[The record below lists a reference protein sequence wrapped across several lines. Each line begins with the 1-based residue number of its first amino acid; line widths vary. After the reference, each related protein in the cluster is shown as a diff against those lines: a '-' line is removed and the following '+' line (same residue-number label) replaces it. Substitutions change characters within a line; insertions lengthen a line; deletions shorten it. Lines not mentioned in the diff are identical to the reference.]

1 MITVNN
7 VSMNFSGQTLFKDVE
22 LKFVP
27 GNCYGIIGANGAGKS
42 TFLRILSGDL
52 EPTTGEV
59 IIPKEERM
67 SILKQDHF
75 QYDAYTVL
83 DTVMMGN
90 QRLYDVMKEK
100 DALYEKEDFTD
111 EDGVKASELEAE
123 FAEMGGWEAESDVSR
138 LIQGLGLSN
147 DILYSEM
154 SSLTAKE
161 KVKVLLAQALFGK
174 PDIIL
179 LDEPTNHL
187 DIQAIE
193 WLEDF
198 LMDCESLIL
207 VVSHDRHFLNTVC
220 TNIVDVDYGQIKMYV
235 GNYEFWYESSQM
247 VQRMMKDQNRKN
259 EEKIKELQLFIQRFS
274 ANKSKSKQATARR
287 KLLDKLTVEEMPASS
302 RRYPFVGFQMDREA
316 GKEILAVE
324 GLSKTVDG
332 VKVLDNISFRINKG
346 DKVAFVGQD
355 EIATTT
361 LFKIITGELE
371 PDAGS
376 YKWGGTTSLSYFPK
390 DNTAYF
396 EGCDMNLL
404 QWLNQ
409 YSKDNTETYLRGF
422 LGKMLF
428 SGDDV
433 LKPVKVL
440 SGGEKVRCMLSRM
453 MMYGSNVLVLDQPT
467 NHLDLE
473 SITAVNDGLTAFPGN
488 VLFSSYDH
496 QFIQTVANRIMELK
510 DGKLLDK
517 LMTYDDFLEYK
528 AANGLK

>member
-90 QRLYDVMKEK
+90 QRLYDCGKEK
-100 DALYEKEDFTD
+100 DAIYEKEDFTD

-220 TNIVDVDYGQIKMYV
+220 TNIVDVDYGHIKMYV

-247 VQRMMKDQNRKN
+247 MQRLIRDQNKKK
-259 EEKIKELQLFIQRFS
+259 EEKIKELQEFVSTPSLMEITDLEIVPYGKAHIVSENPPTFRCQHGERECYG
-274 ANKSKSKQATARR
+274 NKVELCGLAHFPEEGLNMMNCMQAEYNFEDETVTRCAKKSNVDGDVILACAKGDEGNELMLRAGKITPTLSYVPSIMVNG
-287 KLLDKLTVEEMPASS
+287 KLHTDPERIINYVCDAYTGEKPAVCKKSS
-302 RRYPFVGFQMDREA
+302 RC
-316 GKEILAVE
+316 
-324 GLSKTVDG
+324 
-332 VKVLDNISFRINKG
+332 
-346 DKVAFVGQD
+346 
-355 EIATTT
+355 
-361 LFKIITGELE
+361 
-371 PDAGS
+371 
-376 YKWGGTTSLSYFPK
+376 KWCY
-390 DNTAYF
+390 N
-396 EGCDMNLL
+396 
-404 QWLNQ
+404 W
-409 YSKDNTETYLRGF
+409 
-422 LGKMLF
+422 
-428 SGDDV
+428 
-433 LKPVKVL
+433 
-440 SGGEKVRCMLSRM
+440 
-453 MMYGSNVLVLDQPT
+453 
-467 NHLDLE
+467 
-473 SITAVNDGLTAFPGN
+473 
-488 VLFSSYDH
+488 
-496 QFIQTVANRIMELK
+496 
-510 DGKLLDK
+510 
-517 LMTYDDFLEYK
+517 
-528 AANGLK
+528 